1 MIWTDWGSAPKIEKA
16 TLSGNQRVS
25 IVTANLKWPSGI
37 ELDRG
42 NKRVFWVDAGMD
54 RVESVDYEGNNRK
67 LLKRII
73 GFHPFG
79 VALIAPFLFFTDWA
93 TSSLLHTLDADTGDY
108 VLSSYSGNGRPMG
121 IVAYD
126 SARQPPGIPRSLV
139 FVFIYFCR
147 EKWGELKRLLNLRST
162 WKSFVVLFYQRKLG
176 HRWGAAY
183 VQNTVRLKPMNGW
196 DNLIISDDMVLPNSL
211 FPK

>member
-1 MIWTDWGSAPKIEKA
+1 MIWTDWGSAPQIEKA
-16 TLSGNQRVS
+16 TLSGNQRVAL
-25 IVTANLKWPSGI
+25 VTWNLKRPNGI
-37 ELDRG
+37 ALDRG
-42 NKRVFWVDAGMD
+42 NKRIFWVDAVVA
-54 RVESVDYEGNNRK
+54 RVESVDYHGNNRK
-67 LLKRII
+67 LLRTIT

-108 VLSSYSGNGRPMG
+108 VISSYSGNGRPMR

-147 EKWGELKRLLNLRST
+147 EKWGELKRHLICAVLGSPLLYSFTKGNLAID
-162 WKSFVVLFYQRKLG
+162 G
-176 HRWGAAY
+176 
-183 VQNTVRLKPMNGW
+183 VQPMYKI
-196 DNLIISDDMVLPNSL
+196 LSD
-211 FPK
+211 